1 MIYRLLSRYLLKI
14 LGFVAA
20 EVAAQQVE
28 VAAVGLEGEVGD
40 VADDRDDA
48 DPEGEGDG
56 EQHAGGRAARGG
68 GDEGGDA
75 RPGGEADV
83 EQHAGDRAGRGAEP
97 VGLEHDVEGD
107 DRRDPVA

>member
-1 MIYRLLSRYLLKI
+1 MIYRSLWRYLPKI

-28 VAAVGLEGEVGD
+28 VAAVGLEGKVGD

-48 DPEGEGDG
+48 DPEVEAVVG
-56 EQHAGGRAARGG
+56 QHRGAG
-68 GDEGGDA
+68 
-75 RPGGEADV
+75 P
-83 EQHAGDRAGRGAEP
+83 AGGAEP

-107 DRRDPVA
+107 DRRDPVADPRHQADQRVEAEA